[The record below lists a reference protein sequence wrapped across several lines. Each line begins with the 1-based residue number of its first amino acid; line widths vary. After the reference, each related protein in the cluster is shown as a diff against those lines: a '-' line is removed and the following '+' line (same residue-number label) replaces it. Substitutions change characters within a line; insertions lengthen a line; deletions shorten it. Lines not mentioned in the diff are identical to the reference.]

1 MTRRRRKRSRSR
13 SSSRPRARS
22 PSRQKGRWRAT
33 CTTELLECYN
43 RGRWSV
49 LFQEKNVVL
58 NLSSPPPLSSCTI
71 SLRVYGARAR
81 PFEAHD
87 CQHMYDGNLSKHAR
101 SDETRRNFSHHAAM
115 QPRKIFVMADTQA
128 IFMVL
133 FIMQIRIFGKR

>member
-13 SSSRPRARS
+13 SSSRPRSRS
-22 PSRQKGRWRAT
+22 PSRQKGRWSA
-33 CTTELLECYN
+33 TTEAQ
-43 RGRWSV
+43 RVAHVV

>member
-22 PSRQKGRWRAT
+22 PSPSRQKGRWSA
-33 CTTELLECYN
+33 TTEAQ
-43 RGRWSV
+43 RVAHVV

-101 SDETRRNFSHHAAM
+101 SDETRRNFSHHAAP
-115 QPRKIFVMADTQA
+115 QEFCDGRHASYLYGALYNANKNFWPSSWRRK
-128 IFMVL
+128 
-133 FIMQIRIFGKR
+133 R